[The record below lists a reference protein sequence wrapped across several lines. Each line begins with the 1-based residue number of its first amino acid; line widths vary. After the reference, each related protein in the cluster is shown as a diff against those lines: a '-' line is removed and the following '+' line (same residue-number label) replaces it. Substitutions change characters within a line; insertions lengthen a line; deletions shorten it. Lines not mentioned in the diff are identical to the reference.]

1 MFNSVDT
8 DGSGFIDYSEFV
20 VASINEKQML
30 SNEKLQAAF
39 RMFDKDGSGSISSE
53 EIKAVLGFGRTLDE
67 AQVEKII
74 REVDENGDNEISFE
88 EFSKMMKKLAS

>member
-67 AQVEKII
+67 AQVE
-74 REVDENGDNEISFE
+74 
-88 EFSKMMKKLAS
+88 